1 MSERRYKG
9 VKFCQARNKNVT
21 NYQIK
26 YYQIIYIWITILKKK
41 AKNFTKNKDN
51 KELYQISRN
60 IIEKTKDFIVKEL
73 KNRKNI
79 QV

>member
-1 MSERRYKG
+1 LDNNIE
-9 VKFCQARNKNVT
+9 
-21 NYQIK
+21 
-26 YYQIIYIWITILKKK
+26 KK

-60 IIEKTKDFIVKEL
+60 IIEKTKNFTFKEL